1 MVSRFLGGG
10 GVRVRVSQ
18 VGTGHGRYL
27 IPHGMQHSC
36 GLMSRGNRGAAI
48 HGKHVTSTA
57 LPALHHTYLLHF
69 SSYTALSL
77 LCILHFNL
85 GSADGG
91 GVVK

>member
-1 MVSRFLGGG
+1 M
-10 GVRVRVSQ
+10 RVKVSQ
-18 VGTGHGRYL
+18 VETRHGRYL
-27 IPHGMQHSC
+27 ILEMQHSC
-36 GLMSRGNRGAAI
+36 ALMSRGNRGAAI

-69 SSYTALSL
+69 SPYTALSL

-91 GVVK
+91 GLVK